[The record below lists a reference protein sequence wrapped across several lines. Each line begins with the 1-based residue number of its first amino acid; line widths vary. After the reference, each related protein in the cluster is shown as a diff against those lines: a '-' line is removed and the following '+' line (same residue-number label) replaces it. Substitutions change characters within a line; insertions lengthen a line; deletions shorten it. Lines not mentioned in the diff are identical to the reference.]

1 MSLAGVGWERGLVG
15 EGFVVVSWYGLYQ
28 RPQAP
33 GLMYYPCQE
42 DNGRSCPKL
51 TKCMN
56 DVTNTTPNPGATVCE
71 CASHYCTGW
80 PGAINNIHNAPYGCK

>member
-1 MSLAGVGWERGLVG
+1 
-15 EGFVVVSWYGLYQ
+15 
-28 RPQAP
+28 
-33 GLMYYPCQE
+33 
-42 DNGRSCPKL
+42 
-51 TKCMN
+51 MN